1 MQIQGGQW
9 IFNCLQ
15 KGKREAQRIFRLNI
29 KQQLVLIKSRLQ
41 ECEQRS
47 QLGVGDGAEW
57 IFSTS
62 YSWDSNLT
70 ELWNTLALC
79 WPGWPELGIYYELHR
94 MSLLL
99 KHILTDKVLFCNK
112 IGSRIPWL
120 LVCRM
125 FCILFSSWP
134 TFLFFC
140 WGALATN
147 FANDWAFHQIN
158 WLWSREV
165 VWQNKGSLLTVGFT
179 SENTGL
185 CWSICFSARLQ
196 KVPQTA
202 EIIKSSRPWS

>member
-1 MQIQGGQW
+1 MPAHIQPHFMRKTSPGLMQIQGGQW

-99 KHILTDKVLFCNK
+99 KHILTDKVLF
-112 IGSRIPWL
+112 L
-120 LVCRM
+120 
-125 FCILFSSWP
+125 
-134 TFLFFC
+134 
-140 WGALATN
+140 
-147 FANDWAFHQIN
+147 Q
-158 WLWSREV
+158 
-165 VWQNKGSLLTVGFT
+165 QNRLRNPLIVG
-179 SENTGL
+179 
-185 CWSICFSARLQ
+185 LQ
-196 KVPQTA
+196 DVLHFV
-202 EIIKSSRPWS
+202 